1 MLVTILALDHRPL
14 GAQLLGVF
22 LVFHINDRNGVRRL
36 AHEDELGFRAEL
48 LDIGFLL
55 DGFQRRPAF
64 PWRECQSG

>member
-1 MLVTILALDHRPL
+1 MPL

-36 AHEDELGFRAEL
+36 AHEDELGLRAEL

-55 DGFQRRPAF
+55 DGFQRRSAF
-64 PWRECQSG
+64 PCWKGERG